1 MILRKQID
9 LNPLDIARQTVQIEA
24 QALNDLLASLDERF
38 TQCIELITNCSGRV
52 VVTGIG
58 KSALVGQ
65 KIVATFNSTG
75 THALFMHAADAVH
88 GDLGMI
94 ADQDLVICIS
104 KSGETSELKVLL
116 PILKSYGVCIL
127 AMTSNEHSYL
137 SKEADGLLYTP
148 VAEEA
153 DPNKLAPTS
162 STIVQSAMGDAI
174 ATVLLSQK
182 GFTPQHFAKYHP
194 GGSLGKQLYLRVSDL
209 CKNNAVPSVSEE
221 IDVKEILLN
230 ISKGMLGAIV
240 VIDQEEKILGIIT
253 DGDIRRWF
261 QFDDNRKLAI
271 AKNIMSSSPN
281 VISKDALAVNAFQ
294 MMRDLKISQLPV
306 VDVDRYVGMIH
317 LNDLLKEGFV

>member
-1 MILRKQID
+1 MVLRKQFH
-9 LNPLDIARQTVQIEA
+9 LNPLDIARQTIRIEA
-24 QALNDLLASLDERF
+24 QALNDLLLSLDEKF
-38 TQCIELITNCSGRV
+38 TQCIDHLSNCSGRV

-65 KIVATFNSTG
+65 KMVATLNSTG
-75 THALFMHAADAVH
+75 TQALFMHAADAVH

-127 AMTSNEHSYL
+127 AMTSNENSYL
-137 SKEADGLLYTP
+137 AQEANGLLYTP

-174 ATVLLSQK
+174 ATVLLSKK
-182 GFTPQHFAKYHP
+182 GFTPEHFAKYHP

-209 CKNNAVPSVSEE
+209 YKNNAAPSVREE
-221 IDVKEILLN
+221 VEVKQILLN
-230 ISKGMLGAIV
+230 ISKNLLGATV
-240 VIDQEEKILGIIT
+240 VINKEEKIQGIIT
-253 DGDIRRWF
+253 DGDILRWF
-261 QFDDNRKLAI
+261 QRDDYEEGAI

-281 VISKDALAVNAFQ
+281 VIAYDSLAINAFN
-294 MMRDLKISQLPV
+294 MMRDLQISQLPV
-306 VDVDRYVGMIH
+306 VNIDRYVGMIH